1 MRAAVL
7 VTVVLLLG
15 LTSCGGDDAEAAS
28 AISGSVMKAQQSPSS
43 VVGQLLRLDRAG
55 ADCLGKG
62 LVDKIGVDQ
71 LKAYHL
77 LTTDLHPTDVETVS
91 MSKGDAEATTAVL
104 FGCTDVS
111 AMIRRILGRAKA
123 PTAVKTCVSTALD
136 DRTLRSMF
144 TALFR
149 GEEEQAKTDLVRK
162 TSTCASLG

>member
-1 MRAAVL
+1 
-7 VTVVLLLG
+7 
-15 LTSCGGDDAEAAS
+15 
-28 AISGSVMKAQQSPSS
+28 
-43 VVGQLLRLDRAG
+43 
-55 ADCLGKG
+55 
-62 LVDKIGVDQ
+62 
-71 LKAYHL
+71 
-77 LTTDLHPTDVETVS
+77 

-162 TSTCASLG
+162 TRTCASRG

>member
-1 MRAAVL
+1 MRALL
-7 VTVVLLLG
+7 VTAVLLLG
-15 LTSCGGDDAEAAS
+15 LTSCGGDDAQAAS
-28 AISGSVMKAQQSPSS
+28 AISDSVMKAQESPSS

-77 LTTDLHPTDVETVS
+77 LTKDLRPTDVETVS

-123 PTAVKTCVSTALD
+123 PAAVKTCVSGALD
-136 DRTLRSMF
+136 DGTLRSMF
-144 TALFR
+144 TALFQ
-149 GEEEQAKTDLVRK
+149 GEEERAKADLVRR
-162 TSTCASLG
+162 TSTCASR